1 MKYRMMMLAL
11 CSLFIFC
18 TRAHAQYRDVQASPT
33 TELSLTG
40 NLQYDLSTEMNTS
53 IIADS
58 IAPARKVVYKKKYSA
73 LRAGLF
79 SAVLPGA
86 GQFYTKSY
94 WQSAAFFGAEVL
106 MWVAYATYE
115 NSGDRKTAEFQKYAD
130 EHWSVIRY
138 AYWIK
143 NSAYGATY
151 NTINGTTP
159 IVPNGEPENTPLPWN
174 YVNWAALNAC
184 EDAIGYL
191 PIQSPDSY
199 PNGTGFTHKLEPYGQ
214 QQYYELI
221 GKYAQYG
228 GGWDDAATF
237 KSDASVF
244 SSMDVLNQNV
254 SPRFRAYSSM
264 RGEANDKYT
273 IARTVSFL
281 IVANHVLSA
290 LEAAWNASRIN
301 NRIKLQG
308 HIQSRRV
315 FGGKLVEFVPTLQLE
330 YEL

>member
-11 CSLFIFC
+11 CSFFLLC
-18 TRAHAQYRDVQASPT
+18 MQAHGQYRNTQESPNA
-33 TELSLTG
+33 ELSLTG
-40 NLQYDLSTEMNTS
+40 NLQFDMSREMNIDLS
-53 IIADS
+53 ADS
-58 IAPARKVVYKKKYSA
+58 IASVRKVVYKKKYSP

-106 MWVAYATYE
+106 MWVAYSTYE
-115 NSGDRKTAEFQKYAD
+115 NSGDRKTEEFQKYAD
-130 EHWSVIRY
+130 EHWSVVRY
-138 AYWIK
+138 AHWIEG
-143 NSAYGATY
+143 SGLPGGYQPYYVVPSEQPVYGG
-151 NTINGTTP
+151 TITHLSDNVST
-159 IVPNGEPENTPLPWN
+159 PWN
-174 YVNWAALNAC
+174 YVNWDALNSV
-184 EDAIGYL
+184 EEKLGNLAIDDPVNYAHGA
-191 PIQSPDSY
+191 
-199 PNGTGFTHKLEPYGQ
+199 GFTHKLERHGE

-228 GGWDDAATF
+228 GGWDDAAG
-237 KSDASVF
+237 F
-244 SSMDVLNQNV
+244 SYFDILNQNV
-254 SPRFRAYSSM
+254 SPRFREYSNM
-264 RGEANDKYT
+264 RGVANDKYT
-273 IARTVSFL
+273 VARTVSYL
-281 IVANHVLSA
+281 IVANHILSA